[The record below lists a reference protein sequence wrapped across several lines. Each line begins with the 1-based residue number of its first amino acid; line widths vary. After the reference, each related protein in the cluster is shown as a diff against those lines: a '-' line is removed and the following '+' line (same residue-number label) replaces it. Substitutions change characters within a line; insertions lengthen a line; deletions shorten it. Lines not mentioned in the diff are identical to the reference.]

1 MNWSLRW
8 NKLHD
13 VKQNIRNK
21 IRDIDQMLNDLSA
34 DENEMN
40 VTKEETLI
48 DINELDVVDVLHK
61 ILN

>member
-1 MNWSLRW
+1 M
-8 NKLHD
+8 HD